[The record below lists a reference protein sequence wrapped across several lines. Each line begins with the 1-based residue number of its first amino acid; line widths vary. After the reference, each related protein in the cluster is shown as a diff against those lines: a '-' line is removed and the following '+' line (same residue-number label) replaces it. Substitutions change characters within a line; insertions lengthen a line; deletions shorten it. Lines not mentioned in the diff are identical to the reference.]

1 MEESSENSLQKIF
14 AQIARFHFLISQQGL
29 EKMELY
35 PGQPQMLLTLY
46 KSDGRSQRELSE
58 SLMIKPATVTVMIK
72 RLEKTGFVERKDD
85 KKDQRISRIFLT
97 EKGKNICENLK
108 EMHAEIEKKCFYNF
122 TLEEKILLRRF
133 LIQVRDNLNDVY
145 NEVKN
150 KGNIKK

>member
-1 MEESSENSLQKIF
+1 MEESLENSLQKIF
-14 AQIARFHFLISQQGL
+14 AQIARFHFLISQQCL

-85 KKDQRISRIFLT
+85 KKDQRINRIFLT

-108 EMHAEIEKKCFYNF
+108 EMYEEIEKKYFYNF

-133 LIQVRDNLNDVY
+133 LIQVKDNLNDVY
-145 NEVKN
+145 KEVKN

>member
-46 KSDGRSQRELSE
+46 KNDGRSQRELSE
-58 SLMIKPATVTVMIK
+58 SLMIK

-85 KKDQRISRIFLT
+85 KNDQRISRIFLT

-145 NEVKN
+145 KEFKN

>member
-1 MEESSENSLQKIF
+1 MESNTDFS
-14 AQIARFHFLISQQGL
+14 FHKLLGQLIRLHFCLSHKNL
-29 EKMELY
+29 EKEGLY
-35 PGQPQMLLTLY
+35 PGQPNLLFALY
-46 KSDGRSQRELSE
+46 HKDGLSQKEIAEILHS
-58 SLMIKPATVTVMIK
+58 KPATITVMIK

-85 KKDQRISRIFLT
+85 KNDQRISRIFLT

-145 NEVKN
+145 KEVKN

>member
-1 MEESSENSLQKIF
+1 MEKVSEESIQKVFLQM
-14 AQIARFHFLISQQGL
+14 ARVYFLISQSSL

-35 PGQPQMLLTLY
+35 PGQPQMLLALD
-46 KSDGRSQRELSE
+46 KKNGRSQRELSDC
-58 SLMIKPATVTVMIK
+58 LMVKPATITVMIK

-85 KKDQRISRIFLT
+85 KNDQRISRIFLT

-145 NEVKN
+145 KEVKN